1 MPSRIL
7 VMEMLGVSMNDE
19 FEQAEGPALE
29 TETAHWQVA
38 NNAVKDVFEKH
49 AGDST
54 G

>member
-1 MPSRIL
+1 
-7 VMEMLGVSMNDE
+7 MEVLGVTMSDE
-19 FEQAEGPALE
+19 FEQAEVPALE

-49 AGDST
+49 AEDST